1 MLQILVV
8 EDEHSISNLI
18 KINLTRAGYACD
30 CAYDGLA
37 AVDMLDKKP
46 YDLVLLDIMLPGADG
61 YEIMDYIAPLELPVI
76 FLTAKASVADRVK
89 GLRMG
94 ADDYLTKPF
103 EIIELL
109 ARVESVLRRYH
120 KTEQVLTEGDL
131 VVDTASR
138 TVTKKGET
146 ISLTKKEFDLLL
158 LFVRNKNIA
167 LYRETIYERI
177 WGGEYMGDSRTVDLH
192 VQRMRKKAGLEEQ
205 IQTVY
210 RVGYRY
216 CP

>member
-46 YDLVLLDIMLPGADG
+46 YDLVLLDIMLPGANG
-61 YEIMDYIAPLELPVI
+61 YEIMDYIAPLEIPVI

-131 VVDTASR
+131 VIDTASR

>member
-61 YEIMDYIAPLELPVI
+61 YEIMDYIAPLEIPVI

-131 VVDTASR
+131 VIDTASR
-138 TVTKKGET
+138 TVTKKGEA

>member
-18 KINLTRAGYACD
+18 KVNLTRAGYACD

-61 YEIMDYIAPLELPVI
+61 YEIMDYIAPLEIPVI

-131 VVDTASR
+131 DIDTASR